1 MPYYREALS
10 KFKDI
15 NQNPDT
21 QYANIVHAGQLGV
34 ASDLRKID
42 ACTPLALPS
51 IIPVVIH
58 IPNMFKKIQFM
69 PELLKEIIERHA
81 KSITGLEFGY
91 TLEDGEGF
99 TFKDSQPANIPTR
112 TTVSPIT
119 PAFTFP
125 DYNGQIIRNFF
136 NNWIEMIIHH
146 ETQFSKLSSYLNT
159 EEIDPFVYSWFC
171 MDILWIQFDITWL
184 PQNIVDSFMTI
195 NMYPRTPGNF
205 TYKRDVNAAYD
216 IPEVSVEFNS
226 VLKRNENTKLLGIET
241 AKMLQMHKTN
251 FNFAQLAIDD
261 DWDKNVEITSGIKG
275 EMDNILQD
283 WKQYTTGA

>member
-91 TLEDGEGF
+91 TLEDGEGSNKNNCISNYTCF
-99 TFKDSQPANIPTR
+99 YISRLQWTDHQE
-112 TTVSPIT
+112 
-119 PAFTFP
+119 
-125 DYNGQIIRNFF
+125 FF
-136 NNWIEMIIHH
+136 
-146 ETQFSKLSSYLNT
+146 
-159 EEIDPFVYSWFC
+159 
-171 MDILWIQFDITWL
+171 
-184 PQNIVDSFMTI
+184 
-195 NMYPRTPGNF
+195 
-205 TYKRDVNAAYD
+205 
-216 IPEVSVEFNS
+216 
-226 VLKRNENTKLLGIET
+226 
-241 AKMLQMHKTN
+241 
-251 FNFAQLAIDD
+251 
-261 DWDKNVEITSGIKG
+261 
-275 EMDNILQD
+275 
-283 WKQYTTGA
+283 